1 MTDFVEAAQN
11 QMWPPAKELKPVR
24 AGMNQLMNFD
34 EPQTPKSEEGTKV
47 AKNTGHFGAASQ
59 LGVESRN
66 AFERKQVKRSWV
78 DICGYHI

>member
-1 MTDFVEAAQN
+1 MAARERTET
-11 QMWPPAKELKPVR
+11 W
-24 AGMNQLMNFD
+24 AGMNQLMIFD

-59 LGVESRN
+59 LGIESRN
-66 AFERKQVKRSWV
+66 AFERKQHVVKRSWV

>member
-1 MTDFVEAAQN
+1 
-11 QMWPPAKELKPVR
+11 
-24 AGMNQLMNFD
+24 MNFD

-66 AFERKQVKRSWV
+66 AFQKKNVVKRSWA